1 MPISAVHNP
10 KPLRKNAGF
19 SVLEMLVVLVIM
31 GLMLSLVGA
40 RMMTSLDA
48 TRFARTVD
56 AAAADIRLIRAD
68 AMLTREPR
76 YIVTD
81 TSMRSSD
88 LDAIPKAHIR
98 ALSVPADW
106 RVAGGT
112 IYIAPSGVCTGGTL
126 RITGGGRM
134 ADYAVT
140 APKCGVTRLAPG
152 GD

>member
-10 KPLRKNAGF
+10 KTPCKNAGF

-68 AMLTREPR
+68 AMLTRQPR

-81 TSMRSSD
+81 KSMRSSE
-88 LDAIPKAHIR
+88 LENIPKSHIR
-98 ALSVPADW
+98 ALTVPSDW

-112 IYIAPSGVCTGGTL
+112 IYIAPSGVCTGGQI
-126 RITGGGRM
+126 RITGGGRA
-134 ADYAVT
+134 ADYAIT
-140 APKCGVTRLAPG
+140 APKCAVTRIAAG
-152 GD
+152 GA